1 MIKEGY
7 GYIAASLTTFAFL
20 PQLIKILRTKSAFD
34 VSITMLFVFIV
45 GLIFWII
52 YALRINS
59 LPVLI
64 ANIITLILN
73 LTILILKLEYDKKD
87 QTTNSPKIL
96 NIKKNDSL

>member
-1 MIKEGY
+1 MIEEGY

-34 VSITMLFVFIV
+34 VSITMLLVFIV

-73 LTILILKLEYDKKD
+73 LSILILK
-87 QTTNSPKIL
+87 
-96 NIKKNDSL
+96 IKYSKTEQGINAL

>member
-1 MIKEGY
+1 
-7 GYIAASLTTFAFL
+7 
-20 PQLIKILRTKSAFD
+20 
-34 VSITMLFVFIV
+34 MLFVFIV